1 MKKLFSIICLI
12 ITLFFFLVI
21 NGFCTDSQIL
31 DAVEIEHFKVTTDAD
46 GKWSYSVKVTNTGK
60 KFCNNVFYIKILKN
74 DELWE
79 ELTLSKLLQG
89 STGGAYQTSN
99 SSTMEKFFK
108 NRVKAT
114 DFKCFLLL
122 KDTNIDEAKNK
133 SKFKTVHIENNK
145 DKIIIESFTTQA
157 KTYTAVLKNN
167 SKYILDVGIVALE
180 LCNGNMNY
188 KGSTFKIIRPDKT
201 VTFINNRGTKTEGCT
216 GVLLKLIDHNSEVGS
231 DLLFSKTYQYK
242 E

>member
-1 MKKLFSIICLI
+1 MKKVFTLICII
-12 ITLFFFLVI
+12 ITLFFFLGI

-46 GKWSYSVKVTNTGK
+46 GKWNYSVKITNTGK

-108 NRVKAT
+108 NRVKT
-114 DFKCFLLL
+114 NNFKCLLL
-122 KDTNIDEAKNK
+122 LEDTNIEEAKSK
-133 SKFKTVHIENNK
+133 SKFKTVLIENYK
-145 DKIIIESFTTQA
+145 EKIIIESFNTEA
-157 KTYTAVLKNN
+157 KTYTAILKNN

-180 LCNGNMNY
+180 LCNGQMIY
-188 KGSTFKIIRPDKT
+188 KSSSFKILRPDKT
-201 VTFINNRGTKTEGCT
+201 ATFINNRGTKAEGCT